1 MKMKKVL
8 SLFLALLTVV
18 TMFSFGTVDAY
29 AATQVYKAKGYLWSE
44 DMFEDEFSVNSK
56 QKIKFEFSCQ
66 VPAYVSV
73 YSLDTFN
80 DVLYKEN
87 TKKFTT
93 TASLAKG
100 DYKVLIIL
108 GNDDSMDP
116 VKDYSY
122 SLTATDVTSYASKI
136 SMTTTKKTMSAGTS
150 TTLKY
155 KTSPSGS
162 VAKSI
167 SWSSSNTKVAT
178 VNKSGK
184 VTAKGLGKAT
194 ITAKLNNGKKTTC
207 TITVNKKD
215 IYVFASTSRTLP
227 QIGGKKKVTWKNGKK
242 SIAKVNSQKIKGVK
256 QGATSVTATYSK
268 VKYTC
273 NIYVVNYNKLYN
285 KCKSE
290 LKDQL
295 KDPDSLKIYHV
306 WRGYDKDGDPTI
318 QFDYGAKISYGA
330 YVRNNYV
337 GYYHYNKSKKKFQF
351 GDYFPEYLAKL
362 SSEKKMK

>member
-29 AATQVYKAKGYLWSE
+29 AATQVYKAKGSLSSM
-44 DMFEDEFSVNSK
+44 DIFSDEFYISSK
-56 QKIKFEFSCQ
+56 QKIKFVFTCQ
-66 VPAYVSV
+66 APAYISI
-73 YSLDTFN
+73 SNADTFD
-80 DVLYKEN
+80 DVLYN
-87 TKKFTT
+87 DGTKDFTT
-93 TASLAKG
+93 TKTLSKG
-100 DYKVLIIL
+100 EYRVFFCLLD
-108 GNDDSMDP
+108 DDSIDSM
-116 VKDYSY
+116 KNYAY

-136 SMTTTKKTMSAGTS
+136 SMTTTKKTMSVGSS

-162 VAKSI
+162 VAKSV

-215 IYVFASTSRTLP
+215 IYVFAGTSRTLP

-256 QGATSVTATYSK
+256 QGATSVTAIYSK

-273 NIYVVNYNKLYN
+273 NIYVVDYNKLYN

-306 WRGYDKDGDPTI
+306 WRGYDKDGDPTV
-318 QFDYGAKISYGA
+318 QFDYGGKNSYGA
-330 YVRNNYV
+330 YVRNNYA

-351 GDYFPEYLAKL
+351 GDYFPDYLVKL